1 MGVSVIKKVKGALK
15 RESKNKANT
24 KQVYREIITPSQ
36 KKVSIT
42 LPETVVG
49 KMIEVFA
56 FEVIPSEKH
65 EIHLNK
71 QFSTK
76 DFWETF
82 GSGKTSTIS
91 ASSVRENAWRKYKW

>member
-1 MGVSVIKKVKGALK
+1 MGVSIIKKGKVSLK
-15 RESKNKANT
+15 KKSQNKVNT

-36 KKVSIT
+36 KKVSII

-49 KMIEVFA
+49 KRIEVFA
-56 FEVIPSEKH
+56 FEVSTSVKH
-65 EIHLNK
+65 QTNQNR

-82 GSGKTSTIS
+82 GSGKASTIS
-91 ASSVRENAWRKYKW
+91 SGSIRENAWRKYKW

>member
-1 MGVSVIKKVKGALK
+1 MGVSVIKKGMVSLK
-15 RESKNKANT
+15 RTSKNKTNT

-49 KMIEVFA
+49 KMIEIFA
-56 FEVIPSEKH
+56 FEVVPSRSNQTTTH
-65 EIHLNK
+65 K
-71 QFSTK
+71 QFSPK

-82 GSGKTSTIS
+82 GSGKTSAIS
-91 ASSVRENAWRKYKW
+91 ASSIRENAWRKYKW